1 MYVVTA
7 VSGAVGLLSTWHF
20 VGEAKYML
28 HFVSEAKY
36 MLHFVYVNKVKLCMF
51 HAASCFTGNVDD
63 ACLQVLVCTQ
73 EKGGGGITQ
82 NIYQSNASDSHQM
95 SPQSP
100 EIFFTVTIECML
112 LW

>member
-7 VSGAVGLLSTWHF
+7 VCGAVGLLSTWHF

-73 EKGGGGITQ
+73 EKKRGGGALLKTFIR
-82 NIYQSNASDSHQM
+82 AM
-95 SPQSP
+95 PV
-100 EIFFTVTIECML
+100 TVTKCPMA
-112 LW
+112 